1 MRVYKHGGAVMK
13 RFKTIIIVMIVVA
26 VLATWILQKDHSA
39 VELQWRILIA
49 AGGALLSGVLAY
61 FLLQKD
67 IEHVDPKSDQN

>member
-1 MRVYKHGGAVMK
+1 MK
-13 RFKTIIIVMIVVA
+13 RFKPIIIIMIVVA
-26 VLATWILQKDHSA
+26 VLATWILQKDHAA

-67 IEHVDPKSDQN
+67 IDTVDTETNK

>member
-1 MRVYKHGGAVMK
+1 MK
-13 RFKTIIIVMIVVA
+13 RFKPIIIIMIVVA
-26 VLATWILQKDHSA
+26 VLATWILQKDHAS

-67 IEHVDPKSDQN
+67 IDTVDTETNK